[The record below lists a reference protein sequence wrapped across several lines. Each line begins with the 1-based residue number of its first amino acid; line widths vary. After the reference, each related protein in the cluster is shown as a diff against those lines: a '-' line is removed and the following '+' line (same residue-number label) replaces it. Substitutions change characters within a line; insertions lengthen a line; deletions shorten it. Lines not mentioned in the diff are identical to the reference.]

1 MPSWCFM
8 FCVKGNNNFDLNKPV
23 PTVIV
28 RRNIHVSRPALLF
41 IKKYLGM
48 KLDAKSD
55 FFDHLKNTDK
65 ENKATLQ
72 LRFCQLFNISKN
84 KSSIDK

>member
-1 MPSWCFM
+1 M

-23 PTVIV
+23 PAVIV
-28 RRNIHVSRPALLF
+28 RRNIHNVSRPTLLF

-55 FFDHLKNTDK
+55 FFGSLEKH
-65 ENKATLQ
+65 
-72 LRFCQLFNISKN
+72 
-84 KSSIDK
+84 

>member
-23 PTVIV
+23 PAVIV
-28 RRNIHVSRPALLF
+28 RRNIHNVSRPTLLF

-55 FFDHLKNTDK
+55 FFRSLEKH
-65 ENKATLQ
+65 
-72 LRFCQLFNISKN
+72 
-84 KSSIDK
+84 